1 MLEFYL
7 QSARGIARARSSLV
21 GPYLDGFAGAL
32 RELGYCRLVGQWCIT
47 YAVHLGLWA
56 AAEGV
61 PLGALEEGAVRA
73 FLAHLS
79 RCRCPG
85 HRAGLHGVARA
96 RTRVFVHYLRSR
108 GVVPVPAP
116 PVAPPTLVT
125 EFCEWMRWQRGSA
138 ETTLRQYRAVAS
150 ALLARL
156 GADPARYEAGAVRA
170 AVHEVTGGHGT
181 ATARYVAKVARG
193 FLRYLAVAGRCRPGL
208 DAAILPVAAWRRA
221 SLPRYVS
228 ADAVQRIIDAC
239 DATRPEGA
247 RDRAILLLLARLG
260 LRGGDIVGLELR
272 DLDWAA
278 ARVRVVGKGRREARL
293 PLPQEVGEAILAY
306 LRARRAGVTCDR
318 VFLRARAPWRPLAT
332 SSCVSAIVKRA
343 MVRAAVAAPTRGAH
357 LLRHS
362 AATAML
368 RDGISLPAIAVVL
381 RHRSVETT
389 AHYAK
394 VDTELLRSVAQPWL
408 GGVPC

>member
-21 GPYLDGFAGAL
+21 GPYLDGFAAAL
-32 RELGYCRLVGQWCIT
+32 RELGYCRLVGHWCIT

-73 FLAHLS
+73 FLAHLA

-85 HRAGLHGVARA
+85 HRAGLHSVARA

-125 EFCEWMRWQRGSA
+125 GFCEWMRGQRGSA

-150 ALLARL
+150 ALLGRL
-156 GADPARYEAGAVRA
+156 GPDPARYEAGAVRA

-208 DAAILPVAAWRRA
+208 DAAILPVANWRRA
-221 SLPRYVS
+221 SLPRYIS
-228 ADAVQRIIDAC
+228 ADAVQRI
-239 DATRPEGA
+239 GA
-247 RDRAILLLLARLG
+247 VKVGRTPFRRRTAEPPPRRDSG
-260 LRGGDIVGLELR
+260 RGCPT
-272 DLDWAA
+272 A
-278 ARVRVVGKGRREARL
+278 
-293 PLPQEVGEAILAY
+293 
-306 LRARRAGVTCDR
+306 
-318 VFLRARAPWRPLAT
+318 
-332 SSCVSAIVKRA
+332 SS
-343 MVRAAVAAPTRGAH
+343 
-357 LLRHS
+357 
-362 AATAML
+362 
-368 RDGISLPAIAVVL
+368 
-381 RHRSVETT
+381 
-389 AHYAK
+389 
-394 VDTELLRSVAQPWL
+394 
-408 GGVPC
+408 

>member
-21 GPYLDGFAGAL
+21 GPYLDGFAAVV

-61 PLGALEEGAVRA
+61 PLGALDEGAVRA

-79 RCRCPG
+79 GCRCPG

-96 RTRVFVHYLRSR
+96 RTEVFVRYLRSR
-108 GVVPVPAP
+108 GVVPLPVL
-116 PVAPPTLVT
+116 PVAPPALITG
-125 EFCEWMRWQRGSA
+125 FCEWQRGSA

-150 ALLARL
+150 ALLGRL
-156 GADPARYEAGAVRA
+156 GPDPARYEAGAVRA

-193 FLRYLAVAGRCRPGL
+193 FLRYLAVTGRCRPGL
-208 DAAILPVAAWRRA
+208 DAAILPVASWRRA

-228 ADAVQRIIDAC
+228 ADSVQRIIDAC

-260 LRGGDIVGLELR
+260 LRGGDIVRLGVR
-272 DLDWAA
+272 DIDWAA
-278 ARVRVVGKGRREARL
+278 ARVRVVGKGRREVRL
-293 PLPQEVGEAILAY
+293 PLPQEVGDALLAY
-306 LRARRAGVTCDR
+306 LRAGRASVACDR

-368 RDGISLPAIAVVL
+368 RDGISLPAIGVVL

-394 VDTELLRSVAQPWL
+394 VDAELLRSVAQPWL